1 MISFLIRSFVK
12 DYKNTSDSLV
22 RTRYGKFTSIT
33 GMIVNV
39 MLFVAK
45 LVVGLVSNSISI
57 ISDSI
62 NNLSDAA
69 TQFINLFGFVMSGK
83 PADKDHPFGHGR
95 TEYISGFIMSILII
109 TIGIEFFKS
118 SFDRIINPSD
128 LFFSP
133 IMVLILAAS
142 ILVKAWLF
150 FFYRRIGKTIQSQSM
165 SAASVDSLSD
175 IAITFVTLISLIVYA
190 VTGIS
195 IDGYVGILVSVFVLY
210 AGYSVAREAL
220 TPLLGRSPDPTVV
233 AEISRRLKEDICVLG
248 VHDVIVH
255 DYGPGRM
262 IASAHVEV
270 SASQNFLDIHDSIDL
285 LEKKIASEMGIPLT
299 LHMDPINTDDPKTK
313 EMKEAVEEILR
324 GISEQLTLHDFR
336 VVYGKTHTNLIF
348 DISVPIEVKETNEE
362 IKNYIETALQ
372 KCSSDMY
379 FLVVQFDRFF
389 L

>member
-1 MISFLIRSFVK
+1 MINFLIHRFVK
-12 DYKNTSDSLV
+12 DYSNFKDPQV
-22 RTRYGKFTSIT
+22 RTQYGKFTSIT
-33 GMIVNV
+33 GLIVNV
-39 MLFVAK
+39 GLFAAK
-45 LVVGLVSNSISI
+45 LIVGLVSNSIAI
-57 ISDSI
+57 VSDSI

-118 SFDRIINPSD
+118 SVDRIMNPSD

-133 IMVLILAAS
+133 VMVFILAGS
-142 ILVKAWLF
+142 ILVKGWLF
-150 FFYRRIGKTIQSQSM
+150 FFYRKIGKTIQSQSM
-165 SAASVDSLSD
+165 TAASVDSLSD
-175 IAITFVTLISLIVYA
+175 IGITFVTLISLLVYA
-190 VTGIS
+190 GTGIS
-195 IDGYVGILVSVFVLY
+195 IDGYVGILVSLVVLY
-210 AGYSVAREAL
+210 AGYSVAKEAL
-220 TPLLGRSPDPTVV
+220 TPLLGRSPDPAIVS
-233 AEISRRLKEDICVLG
+233 EITRRLKEDDCVLG

-270 SASQNFLDIHDSIDL
+270 CASQNFLEIHDSVDL
-285 LEKKIASEMGIPLT
+285 LEKRIASEMGIPLT

-313 EMKEAVEEILR
+313 EMKEAVEEILL
-324 GISEQLTLHDFR
+324 GISEQLSLHDFR

-348 DISVPIEVKETNEE
+348 DVTVPVDVKASNQEITKHIEN
-362 IKNYIETALQ
+362 ALQ
-372 KCSSDMY
+372 KKSSNTY
-379 FLVVQFDRFF
+379 FLVVQYDRFF